1 MAKRTD
7 IKKIMVIGSGPI
19 VIGQGAEFDY
29 SGTQACLAL
38 KKEGYQVVLINSN
51 PATIMTDTLIAD
63 KVYLEPL
70 TLEAAKRV
78 IYKERPDAILGTL
91 GGQTGLNLTVDLAK
105 SGILKQFNVEILGT
119 SLEAIN
125 KASDRELFKEL
136 MNKIDEPMAESFEI
150 ETIQEALK
158 AANKIGYPVVIRP
171 FYTLGGTGGGFA
183 KDDEQLIEIAKSG
196 ISVSPIHKCLVE
208 KSLAGYKEIEYEV
221 MCDKNNNAIVI
232 CTMENIDPVGVHTG
246 DSIVVAPNQT
256 LTDRENQML
265 RDVSLKI
272 IRELKICGG
281 CNVQFA
287 LDPKSFKY
295 YIIEVNPRVSRS
307 SALASKAT
315 GYPIAEISAKLAV
328 GLTLDEIINPITQTS
343 YACFEPSIDY
353 VVIKFPR
360 FPFDK
365 FPTADTKLT
374 TQMKATGEVMA
385 IGTSIE
391 EALLKAIRS
400 LEMKVDSLEMK
411 EFENLTKK
419 ELYRLLEIK
428 DYRQIWAINKLI
440 EEGEKLEKIHEVTK
454 IDLFFLNKIK
464 HIVELSSL
472 LKEKGLDFNTIKEV
486 KKYGFSNSYIARKL
500 NIDIEKVEKFNYENN
515 IIPVYKM
522 VDTCAGEFVSKTP
535 YFYSTYLHQNESIS
549 SNNKKVVVL
558 GSGPIRIG
566 QGVEFDYATVHCI
579 LTLKELGYEA
589 IVINNNPET
598 VSTDFAISNK
608 LYFEPLTIEDVMNII
623 NLEKPL
629 GVIVQFG
636 GQTAINL
643 TPELVKRGVN
653 ILGTQLKGINDAEAR
668 DAFEKIMEEINI
680 PTPKGATAFTFEEA
694 KKIALDIGF
703 PCVIRPSYV
712 LGGRAMQIVS
722 NMEELETYMQTAVKE
737 ISFNSPVLLDKYIL
751 GKEVEI
757 DGICDGN
764 DVYLPGIMSQVERAG
779 VHSGD
784 STSIYPSVGL
794 SDKVKKTIVE
804 YATKIG
810 KSFNIVGLFNI
821 QFDVEKDTDKVYVI
835 EVNPRS
841 SRTIPYLSKA
851 TNTRMCKIATL
862 AILGKSLKEQ
872 GIVPGLKPEVK
883 NIYYVKH
890 PAFSFSKIRGVDT
903 TLSPEMKS
911 TGESLG
917 VDKTLNK
924 AMAKAFLGTNVS
936 LPLSSNVLITTS
948 DKDKE
953 EMLPIAKRFYNI
965 GYGIY
970 ATSGTAKFLRQHG
983 LIVNSARKVSE
994 EINSDPDVLSLIRTK
1009 KVTYVI
1015 NTQYFEDQTSSKD
1028 GFFIRRVSWE
1038 NGIFCMTCLDTA
1050 NALLDVLEDESYSLE
1065 ALKED

>member
-19 VIGQGAEFDY
+19 VIGQAAEFDY

-38 KKEGYQVVLINSN
+38 KNEGYQVVLINSN

-91 GGQTGLNLTVDLAK
+91 GGQTGLNLTVELAK

-150 ETIQEALK
+150 ETIQEAIS
-158 AANKIGYPVVIRP
+158 AANKIGYPVVVRP

-183 KDDEQLIEIAKSG
+183 KNDQELTEIAKSG

-208 KSLAGYKEIEYEV
+208 KSLSGYKEIEYEV
-221 MCDKNNNAIVI
+221 MRDNKDNAIVV
-232 CTMENIDPVGVHTG
+232 CGMENVDPVGIHTG
-246 DSIVVAPNQT
+246 DSIVVAPLQT

-272 IRELKICGG
+272 IRALKICGG

-328 GLTLDEIINPITQTS
+328 GLTLDEIINPITKVS
-343 YACFEPSIDY
+343 YSCFEPSIDY
-353 VVIKFPR
+353 VVIKYPR

-365 FPTADTKLT
+365 FPLADRRLT

-385 IGTSIE
+385 IGTNFE
-391 EALLKAIRS
+391 EAFLKAVRS
-400 LEMKVDSLEMK
+400 LENKVDSLELDEVK
-411 EFENLTKK
+411 NLTIP
-419 ELYRLLEIK
+419 ELEKYLTDK
-428 DYRQIWAINKLI
+428 DYQQMFAIAELI
-440 EEGEKLEKIHEVTK
+440 KRGIDIKYIHELTM
-454 IDLFFLNKIK
+454 IDIFFLQKIE
-464 HIVELSSL
+464 HIVKLQNQVSKDNL
-472 LKEKGLDFNTIKEV
+472 NPTNLKIW
-486 KKYGFSNSYIARKL
+486 KKYGLSDSYLARKL
-500 NIDIEKVEKFNYENN
+500 NIDQLEIEKYRKDNKIV
-515 IIPVYKM
+515 PVYKM
-522 VDTCAGEFVSKTP
+522 VDTCSGEFESKTP
-535 YFYSTYLHQNESIS
+535 YYYSTYQVENESKPFNEKSII
-549 SNNKKVVVL
+549 VL

-579 LTLKELGYEA
+579 LTLKEAKYKA

-598 VSTDFAISNK
+598 VSTDFAISDK
-608 LYFEPLTIEDVMNII
+608 LYFEPLTIEDVMHVVE
-623 NLEKPL
+623 LEKPL

-643 TPELVKRGVN
+643 ADELVKRGVK
-653 ILGTQLKGINDAEAR
+653 ILGSDLDAIDDASNR
-668 DAFEKIMEEINI
+668 DRFEKLMEKIEI
-680 PTPKGATAFTFEEA
+680 PTPKGASAFTYDQA
-694 KKIALDIGF
+694 RQIANKIGF

-722 NMEELETYMQTAVKE
+722 NNEELELYMQTAIKE
-737 ISFNSPVLLDKYIL
+737 ISHNSPVLIDKYIL

-757 DGICDGN
+757 DAISDGK
-764 DVYLPGIMSQVERAG
+764 DVYIPGIMSQVEKAG

-784 STSIYPSVGL
+784 STSIYPPSGL
-794 SDKVKKTIVE
+794 SQKVKDTIVN
-804 YATKIG
+804 YTIKIG
-810 KSFNIVGLFNI
+810 REFRLIGLFNI

-862 AILGKSLKEQ
+862 AILGNSLAKQGYKSGLKEE
-872 GIVPGLKPEVK
+872 IKDK
-883 NIYYVKH
+883 YFVKH
-890 PAFSFSKIRGVDT
+890 PSFSFSKIRSVDT
-903 TLSPEMKS
+903 TLGPEMKS

-917 VDKTLNK
+917 VDTSLNK
-924 AMAKAFLGTNVS
+924 AMAKAFLGTGVS
-936 LPLSSNVLITTS
+936 LPLSSNVLITVA
-948 DKDKE
+948 DKDKNE
-953 EMLPIAKRFYNI
+953 VLEIAKRFFNI

-970 ATSGTAKFLRQHG
+970 ATKGTAKFLKENG
-983 LIVNSARKVSE
+983 LIVSDARKVSDTSS
-994 EINSDPDVLSLIRTK
+994 NNVDVLELIRTK
-1009 KVTYVI
+1009 KVTYVV
-1015 NTQYFEDQTSSKD
+1015 NTQFFEDDTSSKD
-1028 GFFIRRVSWE
+1028 GFLIRRVAWE
-1038 NGIFCMTCLDTA
+1038 NGIFCMTCLDTV
-1050 NALLDVLEDESYSLE
+1050 NALLDVLEEKSYSISP
-1065 ALKED
+1065 LKED